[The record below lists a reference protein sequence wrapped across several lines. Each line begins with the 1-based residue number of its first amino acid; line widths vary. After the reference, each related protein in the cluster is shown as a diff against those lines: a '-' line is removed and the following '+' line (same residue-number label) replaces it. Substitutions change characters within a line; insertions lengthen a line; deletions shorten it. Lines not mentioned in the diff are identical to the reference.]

1 MSSTDVKIFEK
12 EEFGSVRVVMQG
24 DDPWFVAKDV
34 CDCLDLSN
42 NRGAIASLDDDEK
55 GVSIT
60 DTLGG
65 QQEMSIIQRA
75 VKPLPSGGGYKAHLN
90 WNFCL

>member
-42 NRGAIASLDDDEK
+42 NRGAIASLDDVK
-55 GVSIT
+55 RVSVLLT
-60 DTLGG
+60 PLVASKKC
-65 QQEMSIIQRA
+65 QLFQRL
-75 VKPLPSGGGYKAHLN
+75 VFTHSSCVLVNPRPKRSSDG
-90 WNFCL
+90 

>member
-42 NRGAIASLDDDEK
+42 NRGAIASLDDDE
-55 GVSIT
+55 
-60 DTLGG
+60 
-65 QQEMSIIQRA
+65 
-75 VKPLPSGGGYKAHLN
+75 
-90 WNFCL
+90 

>member
-34 CDCLDLSN
+34 CDLS
-42 NRGAIASLDDDEK
+42 GP
-55 GVSIT
+55 
-60 DTLGG
+60 
-65 QQEMSIIQRA
+65 QQQPWRYRFA
-75 VKPLPSGGGYKAHLN
+75 
-90 WNFCL
+90 